1 MLCALIQDLLGRSLH
16 FPPGFFTSAFI
27 ALVTFPLLCSLRHT
41 AFGCNKTG
49 AEASEGGGQAG
60 EVFWATL
67 PFCAVLFS
75 FFFFSLGIGDAVEK
89 AEKTAGLIL
98 LPQAGM
104 QTKNNVT
111 AGNAITPV

>member
-1 MLCALIQDLLGRSLH
+1 MPCALIEDLLGRSLR
-16 FPPGFFTSAFI
+16 FPPGSS
-27 ALVTFPLLCSLRHT
+27 LLPLLHWLLFLFFALCAIQHLAATGLEQRRVKEGDRQGRFSGPLSL
-41 AFGCNKTG
+41 
-49 AEASEGGGQAG
+49 S
-60 EVFWATL
+60 
-67 PFCAVLFS
+67 VLFS
-75 FFFFSLGIGDAVEK
+75 FFFFFLGIVDAVEK

>member
-1 MLCALIQDLLGRSLH
+1 MKEGDRQGRFSGPLSL
-16 FPPGFFTSAFI
+16 S
-27 ALVTFPLLCSLRHT
+27 
-41 AFGCNKTG
+41 
-49 AEASEGGGQAG
+49 
-60 EVFWATL
+60 
-67 PFCAVLFS
+67 VLFYFL
-75 FFFFSLGIGDAVEK
+75 FFFFFLGIGDAVEK

>member
-1 MLCALIQDLLGRSLH
+1 M
-16 FPPGFFTSAFI
+16 
-27 ALVTFPLLCSLRHT
+27 
-41 AFGCNKTG
+41 
-49 AEASEGGGQAG
+49 
-60 EVFWATL
+60 
-67 PFCAVLFS
+67 
-75 FFFFSLGIGDAVEK
+75 DAVEK

>member
-1 MLCALIQDLLGRSLH
+1 M

-41 AFGCNKTG
+41 AFGCNRTG

-60 EVFWATL
+60 EVFWAAL
-67 PFCAVLFS
+67 PFCAV
-75 FFFFSLGIGDAVEK
+75 FFFLFFLGIVDAVEK